1 MELMLA
7 IGKWRAE
14 RAPALL
20 SVHHTVSVHSAT
32 AGDEAVLDGVAP
44 LEADHCM

>member
-1 MELMLA
+1 MALMLA

-14 RAPALL
+14 RDPALL
-20 SVHHTVSVHSAT
+20 YVHHTVSVHSAT
-32 AGDEAVLDGVAP
+32 AGDEAVLGGVAP